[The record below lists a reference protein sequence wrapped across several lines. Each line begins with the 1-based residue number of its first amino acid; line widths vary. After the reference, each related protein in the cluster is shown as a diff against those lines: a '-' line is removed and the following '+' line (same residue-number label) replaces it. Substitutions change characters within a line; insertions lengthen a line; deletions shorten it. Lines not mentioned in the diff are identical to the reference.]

1 MRRAVSSFT
10 VEVRRRPRLAI
21 TSNPHV
27 QSSETKSPQAGF
39 DRESHR
45 VTTAAF
51 AAKNTDPSPVAV
63 GSSPRG
69 RILPSLVP
77 DESLRRTL
85 RDAAPTAAESDP
97 PSRAP
102 KRRDQASKSPRNSG
116 FSSAANAPLAD
127 GLSPKSRQPSNVQSD
142 EGAGVSPRVET
153 TEQSQVV
160 GTIVHRKVESEPSW
174 LATSSAM
181 NSNPASVGSGGCSRC
196 DEAPL
201 SKLLLR
207 SRSPIRRIA
216 SRRH

>member
-1 MRRAVSSFT
+1 LRRAVSSFT

-45 VTTAAF
+45 VAAAAF
-51 AAKNTDPSPVAV
+51 EARKVAPSPVDV
-63 GSSPRG
+63 ESSPGG

-77 DESLRRTL
+77 EESLRRTL

-116 FSSAANAPLAD
+116 FSSAANAQLAD

-142 EGAGVSPRVET
+142 EGADFGAT
-153 TEQSQVV
+153 AYSQARRREHEASSNAMAR
-160 GTIVHRKVESEPSW
+160 GTGSRW
-174 LATSSAM
+174 RLRARRARRSA
-181 NSNPASVGSGGCSRC
+181 
-196 DEAPL
+196 
-201 SKLLLR
+201 
-207 SRSPIRRIA
+207 
-216 SRRH
+216 